1 MMPPVGP
8 WVVPI
13 KKEAVMAS
21 FAQRMIRA
29 AKLDPAIYEEVES
42 DRGATGQAM
51 AVVVLSS
58 VAAGIGAYGMAGM
71 RGVGSQAIAS
81 DVIGV
86 AIGALVGW
94 AVWAFITMFI
104 GTKLL
109 PEPGTQ
115 SNWGELLRTVG
126 FSSSPGVLRILGVIG
141 GLGMLV
147 AALASAW
154 MLVAMVVAVRQ
165 ALDYRSTWRAL
176 AVCLIGFAL
185 QWVVI
190 FATLAVIGVSLRSMF
205 S

>member
-1 MMPPVGP
+1 
-8 WVVPI
+8 
-13 KKEAVMAS
+13 MAS
-21 FAQRMIRA
+21 FVQRMIRA

-42 DRGATGQAM
+42 DRSATGQAM
-51 AVVVLSS
+51 AVVALAS

-71 RGVGSQAIAS
+71 RGIGNQAIAR

-86 AIGALVGW
+86 TVGALISW
-94 AVWAFITMFI
+94 MVWAFVTMFI

-109 PEPGTQ
+109 REPGTQ
-115 SNWGELLRTVG
+115 SNWGELLRTIG

-141 GLGMLV
+141 GLGALV
-147 AALASAW
+147 SALASAW

-185 QWVVI
+185 QWVV
-190 FATLAVIGVSLRSMF
+190 FLATLAVIGISIRSMW

>member
-1 MMPPVGP
+1 
-8 WVVPI
+8 
-13 KKEAVMAS
+13 MAS
-21 FAQRMIRA
+21 FVQRMIRA
-29 AKLDPAIYEEVES
+29 AKLDPAIYEEVEN

-51 AVVVLSS
+51 AVVILASI
-58 VAAGIGAYGMAGM
+58 AAGIGAYGMAGM
-71 RGVGSQAIAS
+71 RGVGTDTVAR

-86 AIGALVGW
+86 TIGALVSW
-94 AVWAFITMFI
+94 MVWAFVTMFI

-115 SNWGELLRTVG
+115 SNWGELLRTIG

-154 MLVAMVVAVRQ
+154 MLIAMVVAVRQ

-176 AVCLIGFAL
+176 VVCLIGFAL
-185 QWVVI
+185 QWVV
-190 FATLAVIGVSLRSMF
+190 FFLTLTLIGFSMRSMF

>member
-1 MMPPVGP
+1 
-8 WVVPI
+8 
-13 KKEAVMAS
+13 
-21 FAQRMIRA
+21 
-29 AKLDPAIYEEVES
+29 
-42 DRGATGQAM
+42 
-51 AVVVLSS
+51 
-58 VAAGIGAYGMAGM
+58 M
-71 RGVGSQAIAS
+71 R
-81 DVIGV
+81 
-86 AIGALVGW
+86 
-94 AVWAFITMFI
+94 
-104 GTKLL
+104 
-109 PEPGTQ
+109 P
-115 SNWGELLRTVG
+115 VG

>member
-29 AKLDPAIYEEVES
+29 AKLDPAIYEEVEN
-42 DRGATGQAM
+42 DHGATGQAM
-51 AVVVLSS
+51 AVVILAS

-71 RGVGSQAIAS
+71 RGVGSDIVAR

-86 AIGALVGW
+86 TIGALVSW
-94 AVWAFITMFI
+94 MVWALVTMFI

-115 SNWGELLRTVG
+115 SNWGELLRTIG

-141 GLGMLV
+141 GLGMVV
-147 AALASAW
+147 AALASDW

-176 AVCLIGFAL
+176 GVCLIGFAL
-185 QWVVI
+185 QWVVL
-190 FATLAVIGVSLRSMF
+190 FATLALIGFSMRSMF

>member
-1 MMPPVGP
+1 
-8 WVVPI
+8 
-13 KKEAVMAS
+13 MAS

-42 DRGATGQAM
+42 DRSATGQAM

-94 AVWAFITMFI
+94 AVWAFVTMFI